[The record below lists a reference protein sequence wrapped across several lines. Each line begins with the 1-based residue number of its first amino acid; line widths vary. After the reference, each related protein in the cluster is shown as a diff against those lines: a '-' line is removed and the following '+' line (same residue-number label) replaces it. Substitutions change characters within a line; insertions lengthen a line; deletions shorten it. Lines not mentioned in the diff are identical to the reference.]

1 MLDRAQCVYSYNY
14 WTSYWREEYT
24 KNLKN
29 SEQTH
34 ATETTSKPSCFWW
47 DDVNSYAKCKQK
59 LTFLGLLHKSFL
71 KDITPRYFLRISH
84 IVKIFLFIGIIYMMC
99 KISLTAR

>member
-1 MLDRAQCVYSYNY
+1 MLNRAQCVYLYYTY

-59 LTFLGLLHKSFL
+59 LTFLGLLHKSRF
-71 KDITPRYFLRISH
+71 KRYYIHLGIS
-84 IVKIFLFIGIIYMMC
+84 
-99 KISLTAR
+99 